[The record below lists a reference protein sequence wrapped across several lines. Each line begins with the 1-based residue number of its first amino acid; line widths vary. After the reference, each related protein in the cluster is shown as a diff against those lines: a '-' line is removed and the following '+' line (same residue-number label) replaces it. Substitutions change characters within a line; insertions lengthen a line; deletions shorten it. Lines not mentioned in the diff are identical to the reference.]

1 MLFRLLMLIVAYGAA
16 SALYA
21 GNVVS
26 VTGGSGAVGSQV
38 TLSVGLQTAGNDAVA
53 AEIHIPLPAEVT
65 SAGECV
71 VNTSRLPVHQV
82 KAEARSG
89 EYVIVIFDL
98 AATPFTAGKGE
109 AVRFTLNL
117 GENPGV
123 FDLTPTVKLSNAAG
137 QAVDATAVGESL
149 TVLGARLEVDAL
161 TLDFGRVPIRGTY
174 TRQVT
179 VRNTGTTA
187 LQFSPIATAMPGLS
201 AAPALAELPAGSST
215 QLVLTYSPTVRSAG
229 ETDRLILE
237 SNSVGRAPR
246 LIVTAEP
253 FSVNELHVGSAEG
266 ISDTEVTISLRMNNM
281 EPIVAA
287 QASFVLPQGLEYVD
301 GSAAAADRA
310 SALSVMASVDDS
322 RRLTVYLYSLSNTA
336 VDGDDGELLTFRLLL
351 TGQSNTHYLRPENVV
366 LANAAGENMVSAT
379 ENGRVTIRAPY
390 ISGSSTLSLGN
401 QSITGTHT
409 FDYTVRN
416 YGSAPLQIER
426 VVSPDGVAVCDALLP
441 ATVAQGG
448 TFTLPITIADP
459 LLGDFNSTVNIYSN
473 APNER
478 VKSVTV
484 SGSFYSPNEL
494 VFTGEFV
501 DGVFVMGAY
510 LLNEAPITAVQMD
523 VVVPE
528 GVTTSAANLKMAE
541 RAGSHSGTLAAVGE
555 GRYRVIVFSLS
566 NAAFSGN
573 SGEIFT
579 IRFTPGD
586 ADPRAISV
594 ENIKLSGNDG
604 VDYTTPDSQTKRV
617 RGVEIQ
623 NAPIQVD
630 GGYQAFVSA
639 STFGFADEIP
649 EYQWSV
655 ADEAIASVSADG
667 TITGLFI
674 GETTLKLQAT
684 DARGVTYKAS
694 SPLYVLQVSG
704 IDDATS
710 NAAPVEY
717 FTLQG
722 IRIERP
728 SAPGIYLRRQGSTIT
743 KVRIAAE

>member
-1 MLFRLLMLIVAYGAA
+1 MLLRLLMLIAVYGAA
-16 SALYA
+16 AALYA
-21 GNVVS
+21 ANVVS

-38 TLSVGLQTAGNDAVA
+38 TLSVGLQTDGNDAVA
-53 AEIHIPLPAEVT
+53 AEIHIPLPDEVT
-65 SAGECV
+65 PVGECV
-71 VNTSRLPVHQV
+71 VNTSRLPSHLV
-82 KAEARSG
+82 KAEARTG

-98 AATPFTAGKGE
+98 AATPFTTGSGE
-109 AVRFTLNL
+109 AVRFSLNL

-137 QAVDATAVGESL
+137 QAVEATATGESL
-149 TVLGARLEVDAL
+149 TVLGARLEVDAV

-187 LQFSPIATAMPGLS
+187 LQFSPLATAMSGLS
-201 AAPALAELPAGSST
+201 AVPALAELPAGEST
-215 QLVLTYSPTVRSAG
+215 KLVLTYSPTVRSTG

-266 ISDTEVTISLRMNNM
+266 VSDTEVTISLRMNNM

-301 GSAAAADRA
+301 GSVATADRA
-310 SALSVMASVDDS
+310 SALSALASVDEN
-322 RRLTVYLYSLSNTA
+322 RRLTLFLYSLGNTA
-336 VDGDDGELLTFRLLL
+336 VDGEDGELLTFRLLL
-351 TGQSNTHYLRPENVV
+351 TGQSNTHTLRPENVV

-401 QSITGTHT
+401 KPITGTHT

-459 LLGDFNSTVNIYSN
+459 QLGAFTSTVNIYSN
-473 APNER
+473 APNQR
-478 VKSVTV
+478 VKSVAV

-501 DGVFVMGAY
+501 DGEFVMGAY
-510 LLNEAPITAVQMD
+510 LLNEAPITAVQID
-523 VVVPE
+523 VVVPD
-528 GVTTSAANLKMAE
+528 GVTTSAANLRMAE
-541 RAGSHSGTLAAVGE
+541 RAGSHSGTLAAVGS

-579 IRFTPGD
+579 IRFTPGE
-586 ADPRAISV
+586 ADPRTISV

-604 VDYTTPDSQTKRV
+604 VDYTTPNSQTKHV
-617 RGVEIQ
+617 RGVELPTE
-623 NAPIQVD
+623 PIVVNV
-630 GGYQAFVSA
+630 GNQATITA
-639 STFGFADEIP
+639 STFGFNGETLD
-649 EYQWSV
+649 YQWTV
-655 ADEAIASVSADG
+655 DD
-667 TITGLFI
+667 
-674 GETTLKLQAT
+674 TTLATVTNGIVEGLYFGQTTIRLQAT
-684 DARGVTYKAS
+684 DAQGVTYTATCTLTVKED
-694 SPLYVLQVSG
+694 SG
-704 IDDATS
+704 IADPVADS
-710 NAAPVEY
+710 APVEY

-722 IRIERP
+722 VRIERP
-728 SAPGIYLRRQGSTIT
+728 TAPGIYLRRQGATTT

>member
-38 TLSVGLQTAGNDAVA
+38 TLSVGLQTDGSDAVA
-53 AEIHIPLPAEVT
+53 AEIHIPLPDEITPV
-65 SAGECV
+65 GECV
-71 VNTSRLPVHQV
+71 VNTSRLPSHLV

-98 AATPFTAGKGE
+98 AATPFTTGSGE
-109 AVRFTLNL
+109 AVRFSLNL

-137 QAVDATAVGESL
+137 QAVEATATGESL

-187 LQFSPIATAMPGLS
+187 LQFSPIATAMSGLS
-201 AAPALAELPAGSST
+201 AVPTLAELPAGEST
-215 QLVLTYSPTVRSAG
+215 KLVLTYSPTVRSTG

-322 RRLTVYLYSLSNTA
+322 RRLTVFLYSLSNTA
-336 VDGDDGELLTFRLLL
+336 VDGEDGELLTFRLLL
-351 TGQSNTHYLRPENVV
+351 TGQSTTHYLMPENVV

-379 ENGRVTIRAPY
+379 ENGRVTIRAQY

-401 QSITGTHT
+401 QPITGTHT
-409 FDYTVRN
+409 FDYTVYN

-459 LLGDFNSTVNIYSN
+459 QLGAFTSTVNIYSN

-478 VKSVTV
+478 VKSITV
-484 SGSFYSPNEL
+484 SGSFYSPNEV

-528 GVTTSAANLKMAE
+528 GVTTAAANLRMAD
-541 RAGSHSGTLAAVGE
+541 RAGSHTGTVAAVGE
-555 GRYRVIVFSLS
+555 NRYRVIVFSLS
-566 NAAFSGN
+566 NTAFSDN

-579 IRFTPGD
+579 IRFTPGE
-586 ADPRAISV
+586 ADPRSISV

-604 VDYTTPDSQTKRV
+604 VDYTTPDSQTKPV

-623 NAPIQVD
+623 NAPVEVN

-655 ADEAIASVSADG
+655 ADETIASVSADG
-667 TITGLFI
+667 TVTGLCI
-674 GETTLKLQAT
+674 GETTLQLQAT
-684 DARGVTYKAS
+684 DARGVTYRAT

-704 IDDATS
+704 ITDAT
-710 NAAPVEY
+710 ADDAPVEY

-722 IRIERP
+722 IRIEQP
-728 SAPGIYLRRQGSTIT
+728 TAPGIYLRRQGATTT

>member
-38 TLSVGLQTAGNDAVA
+38 TLSVGLQTDGSDAVA
-53 AEIHIPLPAEVT
+53 AEIHIPLPDEVT
-65 SAGECV
+65 PVGECV
-71 VNTSRLPVHQV
+71 VNTSRLPSHLV

-98 AATPFTAGKGE
+98 AATPFTPGSGE
-109 AVRFTLNL
+109 AVRFSLNL

-137 QAVDATAVGESL
+137 QAVEATATGESL
-149 TVLGARLEVDAL
+149 TVLGARLEVDAV

-187 LQFSPIATAMPGLS
+187 LQFSPIATAMSGLS
-201 AAPALAELPAGSST
+201 AVPALAELPAGEST
-215 QLVLTYSPTVRSAG
+215 KLVLTYSPTVRSTG

-266 ISDTEVTISLRMNNM
+266 VSDTEVTISLRMNNM

-301 GSAAAADRA
+301 GSVAAADRA
-310 SALSVMASVDDS
+310 SALSALASVDET
-322 RRLTVYLYSLSNTA
+322 RRLTLFLYSLGNTA
-336 VDGDDGELLTFRLLL
+336 VDGEDGELLTFRLLL
-351 TGQSNTHYLRPENVV
+351 TGQSNTHTLRPENVV
-366 LANAAGENMVSAT
+366 LANAAGENMVSAA

-390 ISGSSTLSLGN
+390 ISGSSSLSLGN
-401 QSITGTHT
+401 KPITGTHT
-409 FDYTVRN
+409 FAYTVRN

-459 LLGDFNSTVNIYSN
+459 QLGAFTSTVNIYSN
-473 APNER
+473 APNAR
-478 VKSVTV
+478 VKSFTV
-484 SGSFYSPNEL
+484 SGSFYSPNEI

-501 DGVFVMGAY
+501 DGDFVMGAY

-528 GVTTSAANLKMAE
+528 GVTTAAANLRMAD
-541 RAGSHSGTLAAVGE
+541 RAGSHTGTVAAVGE
-555 GRYRVIVFSLS
+555 NRYRVIVFSLS
-566 NAAFSGN
+566 NVAFSGN

-579 IRFTPGD
+579 IRFTPGE
-586 ADPRAISV
+586 ADPRTISV

-604 VDYTTPDSQTKRV
+604 VDYTTPDSQSKQV
-617 RGVEIQ
+617 RGIQ
-623 NAPIQVD
+623 LEDPIVVNLGSQTTITP
-630 GGYQAFVSA
+630 
-639 STFGFADEIP
+639 STFGFSGETLD
-649 EYQWSV
+649 YQWSV
-655 ADEAIASVSADG
+655 EDTAIATVADG
-667 TITGLFI
+667 TVEGLAF
-674 GETTLKLQAT
+674 GQTTLRVQAT
-684 DARGVTYKAS
+684 DPQGVTYIATC
-694 SPLYVLQVSG
+694 PLTVKEDSG
-704 IDDATS
+704 IADPAADS
-710 NAAPVEY
+710 APVEY
-717 FTLQG
+717 YNLQG
-722 IRIERP
+722 VRIDRP
-728 SAPGIYLRRQGSTIT
+728 EAPGIYLRRQGSATT
-743 KVRIAAE
+743 KVRLPAE

>member
-21 GNVVS
+21 ANVVS
-26 VTGGSGAVGSQV
+26 VTGSSGAVGSQV
-38 TLSVGLQTAGNDAVA
+38 TLSVGLQTDGSDAVA
-53 AEIHIPLPAEVT
+53 AEIHIPLPGEVT
-65 SAGECV
+65 PVGECV
-71 VNTSRLPVHQV
+71 VNTSRLPSHLV

-98 AATPFTAGKGE
+98 AATPFTTGSGE
-109 AVRFTLNL
+109 AVRFSLNL

-137 QAVDATAVGESL
+137 QAVEATATGESL
-149 TVLGARLEVDAL
+149 TVLGARLEVDAV

-179 VRNTGTTA
+179 VRNSGTIA

-201 AAPALAELPAGSST
+201 AAPALAELPAGEST
-215 QLVLTYSPTVRSAG
+215 QLVLTYSPTVRSTG

-301 GSAAAADRA
+301 GSAAAAHRA

-322 RRLTVYLYSLSNTA
+322 RRLTVFLYSLSNTA
-336 VDGDDGELLTFRLLL
+336 VDGDDGELLTIRLLL
-351 TGQSNTHYLRPENVV
+351 TGQSNTHTLCPENVV

-379 ENGRVTIRAPY
+379 ENGYVTISAPY
-390 ISGSSTLSLGN
+390 ISGDGSLSLGN

-409 FDYTVRN
+409 FNYTVYN

-426 VVSPDGVAVCDALLP
+426 VLSPDGVAVCDALLP

-484 SGSFYSPNEL
+484 SGSFYSPN
-494 VFTGEFV
+494 VKY
-501 DGVFVMGAY
+501 M
-510 LLNEAPITAVQMD
+510 
-523 VVVPE
+523 
-528 GVTTSAANLKMAE
+528 
-541 RAGSHSGTLAAVGE
+541 
-555 GRYRVIVFSLS
+555 
-566 NAAFSGN
+566 
-573 SGEIFT
+573 
-579 IRFTPGD
+579 
-586 ADPRAISV
+586 
-594 ENIKLSGNDG
+594 
-604 VDYTTPDSQTKRV
+604 TK
-617 RGVEIQ
+617 I
-623 NAPIQVD
+623 
-630 GGYQAFVSA
+630 
-639 STFGFADEIP
+639 
-649 EYQWSV
+649 
-655 ADEAIASVSADG
+655 
-667 TITGLFI
+667 
-674 GETTLKLQAT
+674 
-684 DARGVTYKAS
+684 
-694 SPLYVLQVSG
+694 
-704 IDDATS
+704 
-710 NAAPVEY
+710 
-717 FTLQG
+717 
-722 IRIERP
+722 
-728 SAPGIYLRRQGSTIT
+728 
-743 KVRIAAE
+743 

>member
-38 TLSVGLQTAGNDAVA
+38 TLSVGLQTDGSDAVA
-53 AEIHIPLPAEVT
+53 AEIHIPLPDEVT
-65 SAGECV
+65 PVGECV

-98 AATPFTAGKGE
+98 AATPFTAGEGE

-137 QAVDATAVGESL
+137 QAVDASAVGESL
-149 TVLGARLEVDAL
+149 TVLGARLEVDAV

-174 TRQVT
+174 TRQVS

-187 LQFSPIATAMPGLS
+187 LQFAPITTAMPGLS
-201 AAPALAELPAGSST
+201 AATTMAELPAGEST
-215 QLVLTYSPTVRSAG
+215 QLVLTYSPTVRSTG

-266 ISDTEVTISLRMNNM
+266 VSDTEVTISLRMNNM

-287 QASFVLPQGLEYVD
+287 QASFVLPQGLEYVN
-301 GSAAAADRA
+301 GSVAAADRA

-322 RRLTVYLYSLSNTA
+322 RRLTLFLYSLGNTA
-336 VDGDDGELLTFRLLL
+336 VDGEDGELLTFRLLL
-351 TGQSNTHYLRPENVV
+351 TGQSTTHYLRPKNVV
-366 LANAAGENMVSAT
+366 LASAAGENMVSAT
-379 ENGRVTIRAPY
+379 EYGRVTIRAPY
-390 ISGSSTLSLGN
+390 ISGSSSLSLGN
-401 QSITGTHT
+401 KPITGTHT
-409 FDYTVRN
+409 FNYTVRN

-459 LLGDFNSTVNIYSN
+459 QLGAFTSTVNIYSN
-473 APNER
+473 APNAR

-501 DGVFVMGAY
+501 DGEFVMGAY

-523 VVVPE
+523 VVVPD
-528 GVTTSAANLKMAE
+528 GVTTSAANLQMAE
-541 RAGSHSGTLAAVGE
+541 RAASHSGTLAAVGS

-579 IRFTPGD
+579 IRFSPGE
-586 ADPRAISV
+586 ADPRTISV

-604 VDYTTPDSQTKRV
+604 VDYTTPNSQTKRV
-617 RGVEIQ
+617 RGVELP
-623 NAPIQVD
+623 ADPIVINVGSQTTVT
-630 GGYQAFVSA
+630 ST
-639 STFGFADEIP
+639 TFGFSGEALD
-649 EYQWSV
+649 YQWSV
-655 ADEAIASVSADG
+655 DDANLATVADG
-667 TITGLFI
+667 TVEGLDF
-674 GETTLKLQAT
+674 GQTTIRLQAT
-684 DARGVTYKAS
+684 DAQGVTYTATC
-694 SPLYVLQVSG
+694 PLTVKEDSG
-704 IDDATS
+704 IADPEVDS
-710 NAAPVEY
+710 APVEY

-722 IRIERP
+722 VRIERP
-728 SAPGIYLRRQGSTIT
+728 TSPGIYLRRQGPLTI
-743 KVRIAAE
+743 KVRF